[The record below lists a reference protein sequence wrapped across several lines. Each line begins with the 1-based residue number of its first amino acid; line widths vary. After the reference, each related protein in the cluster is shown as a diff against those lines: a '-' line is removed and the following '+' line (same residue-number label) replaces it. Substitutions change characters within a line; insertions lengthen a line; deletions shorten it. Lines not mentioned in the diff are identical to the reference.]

1 MGAFEIFWRNRVPG
15 NVEGVRKVRKSVVVA
30 LLLLLCL
37 TAIGLGTWKIMDA
50 RNDGGDGEGKASSA
64 ATMPD
69 GNNQE
74 TGSVENPGNAGEG
87 EVESSAVSGEDFSM
101 ETPEQRYVVE
111 TQRHQNFFKA
121 LAEGKIKRLDAI
133 ATEYQPAGD
142 PNTSYLYFTITT
154 VDGKKSNGTMVLK
167 FEGGKWRIAAVR
179 QLEGELG
186 GGTNY
191 PVPASF
197 EADLARELNE
207 LQEFLTKV
215 AQGRLDYMVVD
226 KVIKTSDRQTVLEG
240 KVVGIGGRVEKAKMV
255 LNKDYEIWHLSSIQ
269 PM

>member
-1 MGAFEIFWRNRVPG
+1 M
-15 NVEGVRKVRKSVVVA
+15 RKVRKTLVVA
-30 LLLLLCL
+30 LLLLFAL
-37 TAIGLGTWKIMDA
+37 TAIGLATWKIVGGG
-50 RNDGGDGEGKASSA
+50 RNEGAGAEEAVPATGNPASATGEVGSAEIPGG
-64 ATMPD
+64 
-69 GNNQE
+69 
-74 TGSVENPGNAGEG
+74 AGAG
-87 EVESSAVSGEDFSM
+87 EVESAAVSGEDFSM
-101 ETPEQRYVVE
+101 RSPEQRYVVE
-111 TQRHQNFFKA
+111 TQRHQNFFRA

-142 PNTSYLYFTITT
+142 PNTSYLYFTVTT
-154 VDGKKSNGTMVLK
+154 VEGKKSHGTMVLK

-179 QLEGELG
+179 QLEGELE

-197 EADLARELNE
+197 EQDLARELND
-207 LQEFLTKV
+207 LQEFLSKV

-226 KVIKTSDRQTVLEG
+226 KVLKPSDRQTILEG

-255 LNKDYEIWHLSSIQ
+255 LNKDYEIWRLSSIQ